1 MGAAKLD
8 LLIGSLYI
16 LRHIDPVQSRGNDSF
31 SETKRNETKRK
42 KKEKEIVE
50 SHRENWLRFSLY
62 RQDNYNALH
71 VAAMYSREDVVKL
84 LLSKRSVDP
93 YATGG
98 V

>member
-1 MGAAKLD
+1 MGAANLD
-8 LLIGSLYI
+8 LLTGFPYI
-16 LRHIDPVQSRGNDSF
+16 SHHIDLVQW
-31 SETKRNETKRK
+31 KRNAK
-42 KKEKEIVE
+42 KKGKKLLVVDLLA
-50 SHRENWLRFSLY
+50 SFFFLL